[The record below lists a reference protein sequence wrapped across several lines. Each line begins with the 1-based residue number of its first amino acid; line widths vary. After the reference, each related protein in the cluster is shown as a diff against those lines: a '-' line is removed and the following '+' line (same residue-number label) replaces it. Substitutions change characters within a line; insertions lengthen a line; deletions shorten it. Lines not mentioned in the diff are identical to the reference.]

1 METLTKK
8 VSRIYCKLWPSKSKC
23 LFKDFDLWRSGN
35 GFLVRNAFIK
45 IHDEFENVTI
55 EYLSVQGGIYS
66 TTCFYEQSWLIEA
79 INKFIMEKLQ
89 GYLTEVL
96 IN

>member
-1 METLTKK
+1 VVT
-8 VSRIYCKLWPSKSKC
+8 
-23 LFKDFDLWRSGN
+23 
-35 GFLVRNAFIK
+35 FLVRNAFIK
-45 IHDEFENVTI
+45 IHDVEFENVTI

-66 TTCFYEQSWLIEA
+66 TTQLYEQSWFIEA

-96 IN
+96 NKLK

>member
-1 METLTKK
+1 ME
-8 VSRIYCKLWPSKSKC
+8 
-23 LFKDFDLWRSGN
+23 SGN

-45 IHDEFENVTI
+45 IHDVEFENVTI

-66 TTCFYEQSWLIEA
+66 TTPLYEQSWLIEA

-96 IN
+96 NKLK

>member
-1 METLTKK
+1 MTKQ
-8 VSRIYCKLWPSKSKC
+8 SKC

-45 IHDEFENVTI
+45 IHDVEFENVTI

-66 TTCFYEQSWLIEA
+66 TPAL
-79 INKFIMEKLQ
+79 
-89 GYLTEVL
+89 
-96 IN
+96 

>member
-1 METLTKK
+1 METSLTKRFLEYIVMTK
-8 VSRIYCKLWPSKSKC
+8 QKSKC

-45 IHDEFENVTI
+45 IHDVEFENVTI

-66 TTCFYEQSWLIEA
+66 TTQL
-79 INKFIMEKLQ
+79 L
-89 GYLTEVL
+89 
-96 IN
+96 

>member
-1 METLTKK
+1 MTKQ
-8 VSRIYCKLWPSKSKC
+8 KSKC

-45 IHDEFENVTI
+45 IHDVEFENVTI

-66 TTCFYEQSWLIEA
+66 TQLYEQSFIEA
-79 INKFIMEKLQ
+79 INKQFIMENYK
-89 GYLTEVL
+89 V
-96 IN
+96 I